1 MNTRINKGQANP
13 APTYGRGW
21 LALFTAIIAIAIT
34 FTLNACGGS
43 KPPSVE
49 NGNVRVSTPATELLD
64 LANEKYQDHYFGIG
78 DGVST
83 KESMAYDIASA
94 KARNELA
101 LYMQAQINGKLKNA
115 GFNSINDE
123 AAETTMS
130 RIVQETQSTLSDVRI
145 QKRETMYN
153 KDTGKYTVYVLVS
166 VPQNAANEAL
176 KRQVSNGKVISDA
189 AVSKVIM
196 DIIDSGLDK

>member
-1 MNTRINKGQANP
+1 MNKVHKNGRP
-13 APTYGRGW
+13 SLPTT
-21 LALFTAIIAIAIT
+21 LAAIIAAALA
-34 FTLNACGGS
+34 FTACGGS
-43 KPPSVE
+43 KPPPVE

-115 GFNSINDE
+115 GLNSINDE

-130 RIVQETQSTLSDVRI
+130 RIVQETQSALSDVRI

-176 KRQVSNGKVISDA
+176 KRQVSNGKAISDA
-189 AVSKVIM
+189 AVSKVVM
-196 DIIDSGLDK
+196 DIIDAELDK